1 MSYTPPG
8 ELREMRPCHEKEF
21 VFLFR
26 KLRHDERT
34 VGVKRAHQDIHT
46 IFLNQLGGGFERGL
60 GE

>member
-1 MSYTPPG
+1 
-8 ELREMRPCHEKEF
+8 MRPCHEKEF